1 MFNVNS
7 EFSLNIELDNGL
19 YWFISKSGI
28 GKTYLANVIIP
39 SLQDIGYHV
48 RTITYHKDYTEY
60 EYLLEIKKAIGYNV
74 VVVDKYERY
83 ISDKITQA
91 LNILSKGTT
100 VLVDIKKLRE
110 GFNPSNVAYIDFN
123 KESMRVYGCTIRR

>member
-1 MFNVNS
+1 M
-7 EFSLNIELDNGL
+7 
-19 YWFISKSGI
+19 
-28 GKTYLANVIIP
+28 
-39 SLQDIGYHV
+39 QDIGYHV